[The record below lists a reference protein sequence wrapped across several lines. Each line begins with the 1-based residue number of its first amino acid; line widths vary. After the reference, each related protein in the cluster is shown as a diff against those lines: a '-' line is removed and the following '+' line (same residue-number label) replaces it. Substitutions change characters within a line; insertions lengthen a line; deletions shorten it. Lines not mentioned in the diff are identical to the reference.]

1 MDSLAYSD
9 YAAQRDTVFL
19 VSTEGGG
26 PQVELL
32 LTNASRAPEH
42 PEQELFSLE
51 FAGPPSPA
59 LPQGTYLFS
68 HPALGEGSLF
78 MVPIA
83 RRETGMI
90 YQVVFNRI
98 KNLSGQ

>member
-9 YAAQRDTVFL
+9 YAAERNTVFY
-19 VSTEGGG
+19 VSPASGG

-32 LTNASRAPEH
+32 LENTSCSSDH
-42 PEQELFSLE
+42 PGRELFSLE

-68 HPALGEGSLF
+68 HAALGEGSLF

-90 YQVVFNRI
+90 YQAVFNRI
-98 KNLSGQ
+98 KNLPEQ